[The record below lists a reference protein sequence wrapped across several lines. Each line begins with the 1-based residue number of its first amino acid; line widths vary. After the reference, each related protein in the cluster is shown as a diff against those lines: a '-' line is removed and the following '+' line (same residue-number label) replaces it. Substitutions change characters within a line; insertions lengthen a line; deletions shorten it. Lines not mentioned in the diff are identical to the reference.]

1 MKSNFKLALLSMF
14 TVFFSNEIIAQQEKG
29 TTIVT
34 QDLESWSKI
43 GFKFKAHKKFSIGL
57 DQGFRFN
64 KNSTTMDQ
72 MFTQAK
78 FKIKAGNNLKFG
90 AGFRYISDRGGNDL
104 FDNDFRLNLD
114 AIFKHKVK
122 DFTLQYR
129 LRYQNRNEIGL
140 SADDGDY
147 FKNYLR
153 LKAGV
158 KYNIK
163 DWKFDPKLST
173 EIFRDL
179 TKVTGGFDKLRF
191 TLGTSYGLK
200 KYGEF
205 GAYFRLEKELGTSY
219 PKTTNIIGLNYA
231 YTFKKRK

>member
-1 MKSNFKLALLSMF
+1 MLY
-14 TVFFSNEIIAQQEKG
+14 VFANAQTEEG

-34 QDLESWSKI
+34 QDLETWTKL
-43 GFKFKAHKKFSIGL
+43 GLKFKAHEKVSIGL

-64 KNSTTMDQ
+64 KNSSILDQ
-72 MFTQAK
+72 MFTEVN
-78 FKIKAGNNLKFG
+78 FKLKATKYLKYG
-90 AGFRYISDRGGNDL
+90 IGLRYISDRGGNDL

-114 AIFKHKVK
+114 AIFKHKAS
-122 DFTLQYR
+122 DFTFQYR

-140 SADDGDY
+140 SIEDGDY

-163 DWKFDPKLST
+163 DWKFDPKFST
-173 EIFRDL
+173 EIFRDM

-191 TLGTSYGLK
+191 TLGTSYSLK
-200 KYGEF
+200 KFGEL
-205 GAYFRLEKELGTSY
+205 GAYYRLERELGASY
-219 PKTTNIIGLNYA
+219 PKTTNIVGLNYV